1 MRRADRLFQI
11 VQFLRTRRI
20 TTAKW
25 LAEELQVSERTIY
38 RDVQDLSLS
47 GVPVEGEAGVGYV
60 LRKGFDLPPL
70 MFNQEEMASLIL
82 GMRLVKTLA
91 DPGLARAADRVSNK
105 VESILPEALKQQFE
119 KSPIYSP
126 MKLISPDLGLTMG
139 EIRSAIEQKN
149 KINID
154 YIRRDNENSTRT
166 IWPLGLFFWG
176 SSWTLGSWCE
186 LRDDFRVFRL
196 DRIQQ
201 LTTLDESYPQ
211 QQGRTI
217 DDLIN
222 VQTREKNCDS
232 K

>member
-70 MFNQEEMASLIL
+70 MFNQEEIASLIL

-91 DPGLARAADRVSNK
+91 DPGLARAADRVANK
-105 VESILPEALKQQFE
+105 VESVLPEALKQQFE

-126 MKLISPDLGLTMG
+126 MKLITPDLGLTMG
-139 EIRSAIEQKN
+139 EIRTAIEK
-149 KINID
+149 KSKVSLR
-154 YIRRDNENSTRT
+154 YTRRDGEDSTRV

-176 SSWTLGSWCE
+176 STWTVGSWCE
-186 LRDDFRVFRL
+186 LRENFRVFRL
-196 DRIQQ
+196 DRIHQ
-201 LTTLDESYPQ
+201 LKTLEAIYPQ
-211 QQGRTI
+211 QDGRTI
-217 DDLIN
+217 EDLIN
-222 VQTREKNCDS
+222 VQTREKNCD
-232 K
+232 